1 MYAWGQEP
9 LEWDLRL
16 FSHFSVSSRCRCGLE
31 GTLCLVKAGSHSHT
45 FATLYLHASPVFSG
59 FTAMWSHED
68 GEIGLPQFRM
78 NHWEGICF
86 PLFLLVLLSW
96 VFTSVIRFNTR
107 NFPLVSDNL
116 ISLKRCH
123 PVRHYS
129 HCGKPEYQTR
139 ARCPHARLLRG
150 GEYLLPE
157 VQWLMF
163 RRMSWEVWLFY
174 INIRTF

>member
-1 MYAWGQEP
+1 MNKMFGGLCIPRGQEP

-16 FSHFSVSSRCRCGLE
+16 FSHFSVSWVGENALPSE
-31 GTLCLVKAGSHSHT
+31 GC
-45 FATLYLHASPVFSG
+45 
-59 FTAMWSHED
+59 
-68 GEIGLPQFRM
+68 LPQSHLCYSVSSCLSSLCRLHCHVEPWGWR
-78 NHWEGICF
+78 NWIAQKGICF

-96 VFTSVIRFNTR
+96 VFTAIIRFNTR

-139 ARCPHARLLRG
+139 AGCPHARLLRG
-150 GEYLLPE
+150 GEYFLPK
-157 VQWLMF
+157 VQWL
-163 RRMSWEVWLFY
+163 
-174 INIRTF
+174 INVQKNVLGNVAFLYQH

>member
-1 MYAWGQEP
+1 MYALGAGTFGVRPEIVLSFQCIFQMWMWVG
-9 LEWDLRL
+9 
-16 FSHFSVSSRCRCGLE
+16 

-45 FATLYLHASPVFSG
+45 FATLYRHASPVFSG

-68 GEIGLPQFRM
+68 GETGLPQFRM
-78 NHWEGICF
+78 NHWKGICF

-96 VFTSVIRFNTR
+96 VFTAVIRFNTR

-129 HCGKPEYQTR
+129 HCRKPEYQTR

-157 VQWLMF
+157 VQWLLN
-163 RRMSWEVWLFY
+163 VQKNVLG
-174 INIRTF
+174 NVTFLYQH